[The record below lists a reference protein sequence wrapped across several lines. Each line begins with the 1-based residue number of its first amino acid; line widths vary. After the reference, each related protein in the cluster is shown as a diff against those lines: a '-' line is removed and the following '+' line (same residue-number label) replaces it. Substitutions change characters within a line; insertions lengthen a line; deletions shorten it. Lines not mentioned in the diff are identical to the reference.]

1 MALLLSF
8 VDVSFATHNDM
19 KSHTGGAVTFG
30 RGVIMPK
37 STKQKMNNKSTTEF
51 EVVGASDYLPDTI
64 WLLRFLEEQ
73 GYKVDKCVL
82 MQDNESEIKIEKNG
96 KPSGSK
102 RTRRMD
108 MRYCFIKDR
117 IDGENI
123 TIKYCPTES
132 MLADFFTKPLQGALF
147 NKLRSVV
154 MGHATVSPVWSVLKL
169 VSWRRRA

>member
-37 STKQKMNNKSTTEF
+37 STKQKMNTKSTTES

-64 WLLRFLEEQ
+64 WLLRFLEDQ

-82 MQDNESEIKIEKNG
+82 VQDNESAIKIKKNG
-96 KPSGSK
+96 KRSGSK
-102 RTRRMD
+102 RTRHMD
-108 MRYCFIKDR
+108 IRCFLSK
-117 IDGENI
+117 
-123 TIKYCPTES
+123 TE
-132 MLADFFTKPLQGALF
+132 
-147 NKLRSVV
+147 
-154 MGHATVSPVWSVLKL
+154 
-169 VSWRRRA
+169 